1 MDVVRH
7 EDIANDVEMV
17 FPAGVFEDL
26 LEDVAGGGSSENV
39 GVTVATDGDEMK
51 VSSLLATDETRWHC
65 CKFRGKGSSYAR

>member
-7 EDIANDVEMV
+7 EYVTEDLEAV
-17 FPAGVFEDL
+17 FLPSFFEDL

-51 VSSLLATDETRWHC
+51 VSGLLAADKTLWHC
-65 CKFRGKGSSYAR
+65 CKFRGKRSSCAR